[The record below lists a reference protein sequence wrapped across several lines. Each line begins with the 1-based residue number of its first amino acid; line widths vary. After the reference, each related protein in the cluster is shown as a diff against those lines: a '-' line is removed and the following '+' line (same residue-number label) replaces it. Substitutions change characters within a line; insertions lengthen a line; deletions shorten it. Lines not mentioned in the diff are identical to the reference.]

1 MDTDYIILVI
11 LTYFLII
18 IGGAAGI
25 GLIVVFLRKL
35 GKIESKDKLEE
46 EKLDDL
52 FQKDLELNHNMEE
65 VLVIVVMIAGGLTGF
80 LMVKFIQ
87 KKLKDKNKNNQKA

>member
-25 GLIVVFLRKL
+25 GLIVVLLRKL

-87 KKLKDKNKNNQKA
+87 KKLKAKNEKK

>member
-1 MDTDYIILVI
+1 MNTDYIILVI

-46 EKLDDL
+46 EKLDDW
-52 FQKDLELNHNMEE
+52 F
-65 VLVIVVMIAGGLTGF
+65 
-80 LMVKFIQ
+80 
-87 KKLKDKNKNNQKA
+87 

>member
-1 MDTDYIILVI
+1 MFFFLYSFPIYVPTIFKSGYIDISMILKKSISFNIILVI

-46 EKLDDL
+46 EKLDD
-52 FQKDLELNHNMEE
+52 
-65 VLVIVVMIAGGLTGF
+65 
-80 LMVKFIQ
+80 
-87 KKLKDKNKNNQKA
+87 